1 MEGKMYKKPSDLVST
16 PRSHKRAKTAKLLS
30 GYKIFLTRSIKPER
44 DQMADIIKCAGGE
57 VLSTLPL
64 SVEEGV
70 LIVAC
75 EEDIGSCRAAM
86 EAGVPVHSTE
96 LILGGV
102 LHQELDL
109 HLYPTLSSS
118 FFTSSS
124 LFLHLSISPV
134 YSPSSSLYCSLS
146 FLSSFA
152 PFLSIYPYPFPSP
165 PFVHLLFSDVF
176 SRVFF

>member
-1 MEGKMYKKPSDLVST
+1 
-16 PRSHKRAKTAKLLS
+16 
-30 GYKIFLTRSIKPER
+30 
-44 DQMADIIKCAGGE
+44 MADIIKCAGGE

-86 EAGVPVHSTE
+86 EAGVLVHSTE

-109 HLYPTLSSS
+109 HSYPTLSSS
-118 FFTSSS
+118 SFTFAPLSFSTSLYPQSTPLPLLYIVLS
-124 LFLHLSISPV
+124 LFPLLLCSFPFHL
-134 YSPSSSLYCSLS
+134 SLS
-146 FLSSFA
+146 FSLSS
-152 PFLSIYPYPFPSP
+152 LCSP
-165 PFVHLLFSDVF
+165 PFLVMFLAE
-176 SRVFF
+176 FFF

>member
-1 MEGKMYKKPSDLVST
+1 
-16 PRSHKRAKTAKLLS
+16 
-30 GYKIFLTRSIKPER
+30 
-44 DQMADIIKCAGGE
+44 MADIIKCAGGE

-75 EEDIGSCRAAM
+75 EEDIGSCRAAV
-86 EAGVPVHSTE
+86 EVGVPVHSTE

-109 HLYPTLSSS
+109 HSYPS

-124 LFLHLSISPV
+124 LFL
-134 YSPSSSLYCSLS
+134 
-146 FLSSFA
+146 
-152 PFLSIYPYPFPSP
+152 P
-165 PFVHLLFSDVF
+165 PAL
-176 SRVFF
+176 

>member
-1 MEGKMYKKPSDLVST
+1 MEVHVRLKERGEKKREERRGKGRCRSVKTSDLVST

-57 VLSTLPL
+57 VLLTLPL
-64 SVEEGV
+64 SVGEGV
-70 LIVAC
+70 VIVAC
-75 EEDIGSCRAAM
+75 EEDIGSCKAAM

-109 HLYPTLSSS
+109 HSYPTLSSS
-118 FFTSSS
+118 CSS
-124 LFLHLSISPV
+124 LFL
-134 YSPSSSLYCSLS
+134 
-146 FLSSFA
+146 
-152 PFLSIYPYPFPSP
+152 P
-165 PFVHLLFSDVF
+165 PAL
-176 SRVFF
+176 

>member
-1 MEGKMYKKPSDLVST
+1 MREEKGREEREGKMCKKPSDLVST
-16 PRSHKRAKTAKLLS
+16 SRSHKRAKTAKLLL

-86 EAGVPVHSTE
+86 EAGVLVHSTE

-109 HLYPTLSSS
+109 HSYPTLSSPC
-118 FFTSSS
+118 SS
-124 LFLHLSISPV
+124 LFLQLS
-134 YSPSSSLYCSLS
+134 
-146 FLSSFA
+146 
-152 PFLSIYPYPFPSP
+152 
-165 PFVHLLFSDVF
+165 
-176 SRVFF
+176 

>member
-1 MEGKMYKKPSDLVST
+1 MEGKMCKKSSDLVST

-70 LIVAC
+70 VIVAC
-75 EEDIGSCRAAM
+75 EEDISSCRAAM

-109 HLYPTLSSS
+109 HSYPTLSSPVPLS
-118 FFTSSS
+118 F
-124 LFLHLSISPV
+124 FLHLSRPPI
-134 YSPSSSLYCSLS
+134 YFPSSSLYPLILPSPPLFLFFPTLS
-146 FLSSFA
+146 PSFV
-152 PFLSIYPYPFPSP
+152 SP
-165 PFVHLLFSDVF
+165 PFVHLPFPVL
-176 SRVFF
+176 

>member
-1 MEGKMYKKPSDLVST
+1 
-16 PRSHKRAKTAKLLS
+16 
-30 GYKIFLTRSIKPER
+30 
-44 DQMADIIKCAGGE
+44 MADIIKCAGGE

-86 EAGVPVHSTE
+86 EAGVLVHSTE

-109 HLYPTLSSS
+109 HSYPTTFILFLHQLLSSS
-118 FFTSSS
+118 S
-124 LFLHLSISPV
+124 LVPR
-134 YSPSSSLYCSLS
+134 PSTPWK
-146 FLSSFA
+146 A
-152 PFLSIYPYPFPSP
+152 W
-165 PFVHLLFSDVF
+165 
-176 SRVFF
+176 

>member
-1 MEGKMYKKPSDLVST
+1 MHEYTSRVIWSPS

-57 VLSTLPL
+57 ILSTLPL
-64 SVEEGV
+64 SAGEGIV
-70 LIVAC
+70 IVAC
-75 EEDIGSCRAAM
+75 EEDVGSCRAAV

-109 HLYPTLSSS
+109 HSYPSSS
-118 FFTSSS
+118 HLLPS
-124 LFLHLSISPV
+124 LFLPLALKSPSV
-134 YSPSSSLYCSLS
+134 LPFLFYFVPHSFSPSSHSSLPLR
-146 FLSSFA
+146 
-152 PFLSIYPYPFPSP
+152 YPFPSP
-165 PFVHLLFSDVF
+165 LFVHSISSLSL
-176 SRVFF
+176 